1 MSPTPTPTPRQKSA
15 LTALF
20 VHKTRRVGK
29 HYDNRGHG
37 LYLCVSDTGSKRW
50 EQRITLDTRSRYL
63 GLGRYPDVSLR
74 EARKRALRNRQLVD
88 EGIDPF
94 VHKRSHGHRIV
105 PTFAEAVEHV
115 IRLRR
120 PKWTGEKTEQ
130 RWRRG
135 LELYVFPKLG
145 TFRVCDIE
153 THHVGTVLEAVAERA
168 PTSVSQ
174 VRQQI
179 AAVTAWAVGQ
189 GYRQY
194 DPCGSA
200 LDAVTPSDSVSDDH
214 HRALPYAQVSEAL
227 AIVRACDAWTGT
239 KLLLEFVVLTAVRT
253 NEARGARWSEV
264 DFDAAKWV
272 VPASRM
278 KKRNEHVVPLSS
290 AALAVLRDARDHPDL
305 DKARRRSG
313 DCSLVFPSMRGI
325 VLYNNA
331 LSMLLRALQIACVPH
346 GFRSSF
352 ADWVSETGVSYEVG
366 QACLSHAVGNA
377 VWRRY
382 SRTKRYNLRVTPM
395 EDWGRFVVPDRSVA
409 YPRSAQPLSEA
420 APVS

>member
-1 MSPTPTPTPRQKSA
+1 MSSTPTPRQKSG

-29 HYDNRGHG
+29 HSDNRGHG
-37 LYLCVSDTGSKRW
+37 LYLYVSGTGSKRW
-50 EQRITLDTRSRYL
+50 EQRITLDTRCRYL

-74 EARKRALRNRQLVD
+74 EARKRALRNRMLVD
-88 EGIDPF
+88 DGTDPY
-94 VHKRSHGHRIV
+94 VHKHAQGHRVV

-120 PKWTGEKTEQ
+120 GKWTGEKTEQ
-130 RWRRG
+130 RWRRA
-135 LELYVFPKLG
+135 LELYVFPTLG
-145 TFRVCDIE
+145 TFRVSDIE
-153 THHVGTVLEAVAERA
+153 THHVGTVLEAVAKRA

-200 LDAVTPSDSVSDDH
+200 LAAVTPSHFVSDEN

-227 AIVRACDAWTGT
+227 AIVRGCDAWIGT
-239 KLLLEFVVLTAVRT
+239 RFLLEFLVLTAVRT
-253 NEARGARWSEV
+253 NEAREARWSEV

-272 VPASRM
+272 VPAARM
-278 KKRNEHVVPLSS
+278 KERQEHSVPLSC

-305 DKARRRSG
+305 EHARRRSG
-313 DCSLVFPSMRGI
+313 DCSLVFPSVKGC
-325 VLYNNA
+325 VLFNNA
-331 LSMLLRALQIACVPH
+331 LSMLLLALEIDCVPH

-352 ADWVSETGVSYEVG
+352 ADWVSETGVSYDVG

-395 EDWGRFVVPDRSVA
+395 EDWGRLVVPDRSVSGA
-409 YPRSAQPLSEA
+409 RA
-420 APVS
+420 

>member
-1 MSPTPTPTPRQKSA
+1 MSPTPTPRQKSG

-63 GLGRYPDVSLR
+63 GLGRYPDVRLR
-74 EARKRALRNRQLVD
+74 EARKRALCNRQLVD

-130 RWRRG
+130 RWRRA

-168 PTSVSQ
+168 PTSGSQ

-331 LSMLLRALQIACVPH
+331 LATA
-346 GFRSSF
+346 
-352 ADWVSETGVSYEVG
+352 GVK
-366 QACLSHAVGNA
+366 LS
-377 VWRRY
+377 
-382 SRTKRYNLRVTPM
+382 
-395 EDWGRFVVPDRSVA
+395 
-409 YPRSAQPLSEA
+409 
-420 APVS
+420 